1 MRKLVAFGLTVL
13 LLLSS
18 AAAAAWPSWAAEA
31 QNWAVEQGISDTFLS
46 APSMKLTRGQTV
58 QLLYEAAGSPA
69 VSGEMLFTDVSGVY
83 KNAVIWAAAQGYVQG
98 TGDGKFRPSA
108 FVTRQEFAAMLYR
121 QAGQPDV
128 SGQEL
133 HYFSDWSEI
142 AQWAQDAMLWCVQQ
156 ELLQGKANDRL
167 APTETI
173 TTAEAVVVL
182 QRAQD
187 DGTPSDNTV
196 HLSGDTDAAAEQM
209 SKHLQSAIAAVQQP
223 PAFDVSDVSA
233 SAGWEITAKNVYYA
247 LLSEDPS
254 YKYAYDMSV
263 TQQGNILQCTFSYM
277 PYRSGNYPQGFQG
290 VEVDGLHALVTLA
303 QNNLTQTSVNIRI
316 TDPSLTVDDMNN
328 ALQQVGGGYLL
339 CQLNRDGTAITITT
353 ENNMTREACLARLEE
368 IDRMADEM
376 LAECIRDGMTQR
388 EKVVAIYTVI
398 TDRVKYD
405 RRYYTDISSMPH
417 DSQTAYGALHD
428 NLAICGGYSQAIQ
441 VLFEKAGIPC
451 LTVQGQMRS
460 ENHMWNIAQID
471 GEWAYYDATSDR
483 GMSKFGFVHFGVS
496 EDEMQEYV
504 WDAEYVQRLTDS
516 W

>member
-1 MRKLVAFGLTVL
+1 MKRLVAVGLAAVL
-13 LLLSS
+13 LCGGAS
-18 AAAAAWPSWAAEA
+18 AADWPSWADEA
-31 QNWAVEQGISDTFLS
+31 QAWAVKQGIGESFLS
-46 APSMKLTRGQTV
+46 APSMELTRGQTV
-58 QLLYEAAGSPA
+58 QLLYEAAGRPA
-69 VSGEMLFTDVSGVY
+69 VSEEMPFTDVNGAY
-83 KNAVIWAAAQGYVQG
+83 ENAVIWAAGQGYVQG

-108 FVTRQEFAAMLYR
+108 SVTRQEFAAMLYR
-121 QAGQPDV
+121 QAGEPAV

-142 AQWAQDAMLWCVQQ
+142 ASWAQSPVLWCVQQ
-156 ELLQGKANDRL
+156 GLLQGTANDCL
-167 APTETI
+167 APNEPI
-173 TTAEAVVVL
+173 TTAEAVVIL
-182 QRAQD
+182 QRAQE
-187 DGTPSDNTV
+187 GGAPSDNTV
-196 HLSGDTDAAAEQM
+196 HLSGDMDAAAEQM
-209 SKHLQSAIAAVQQP
+209 SQHLQRALAAVQQP

-233 SAGWEITAKNVYYA
+233 PAGWEITAKNLYYA
-247 LLSEDPS
+247 LLSEYPA
-254 YKYAYDMSV
+254 YKYGYDMSV
-263 TQQGNILQCTFSYM
+263 TQQDSILQCTFSYM

-339 CQLNRDGTAITITT
+339 CQLNRDGTAITITPQ
-353 ENNMTREACLARLEE
+353 NNMTREACLARLEE
-368 IDRMADEM
+368 IDRMADEV
-376 LAECIRDGMTQR
+376 LAECIHNSMTQR
-388 EKVVAIYTVI
+388 EKAVAIYTVI
-398 TDRVKYD
+398 TDRVQYD
-405 RRYYTDISSMPH
+405 RRYYTDLSSMPY
-417 DSQTAYGALHD
+417 DSQTAYGALH
-428 NLAICGGYSQAIQ
+428 NNMAICGGYAQAIQ

-496 EDEMQEYV
+496 EDEMQDYV
-504 WDAEYVQRLTDS
+504 WDSEYVQRLTDC

>member
-1 MRKLVAFGLTVL
+1 MRKLVAFWLTVL

-31 QNWAVEQGISDTFLS
+31 QTWAVEQGISDTFLS
-46 APSMKLTRGQTV
+46 ALSMKLTRGQTV
-58 QLLYEAAGSPA
+58 QMLYEAAGSPA
-69 VSGEMLFTDVSGVY
+69 VSGEMPFTDVSGVY

-98 TGDGKFRPSA
+98 TGDGKCRPSA
-108 FVTRQEFAAMLYR
+108 SVTRQEFAAMLYR

-167 APTETI
+167 VPTETI

-196 HLSGDTDAAAEQM
+196 YLSGDTDAAAEQM

-339 CQLNRDGTAITITT
+339 CQLNRDGTAITITP

-368 IDRMADEM
+368 IDRMADEL

-388 EKVVAIYTVI
+388 EKAVAIYTVI

>member
-1 MRKLVAFGLTVL
+1 MKKLMAFALTVL
-13 LLLSS
+13 LLFSS
-18 AAAAAWPSWAAEA
+18 AAAAAWPSWANEA

-46 APSMKLTRGQTV
+46 APFMKLTRGQTV

-69 VSGEMLFTDVSGVY
+69 VSGEMPFTDVSATY
-83 KNAVIWAAAQGYVQG
+83 QDAVIWAAAQGYVQG

-108 FVTRQEFAAMLYR
+108 SVTRQEFATMLYR
-121 QAGQPDV
+121 QAGKPSV

-142 AQWAQDAMLWCVQQ
+142 AQWAQDSMLWCVQQ
-156 ELLQGKANDRL
+156 GLLQGKANDRL
-167 APTETI
+167 APIETI
-173 TTAEAVVVL
+173 TTAEAVVIL

-187 DGTPSDNTV
+187 GDAPSDNTV
-196 HLSGDTDAAAEQM
+196 HLSGDIDAAAEQI

-223 PAFDVSDVSA
+223 PAFDVSNVSA
-233 SAGWEITAKNVYYA
+233 PEGWETKAKNLYYA
-247 LLSEDPS
+247 LLSEYPA

-263 TQQGNILQCTFSYM
+263 AQQGSTLKCTFSYM

-290 VEVDGLHALVTLA
+290 VEVDGLYALVTLA

-339 CQLNRDGTAITITT
+339 CQLNRDGTAITFTPQ
-353 ENNMTREACLARLEE
+353 NNMTREACLARLEE
-368 IDRMADEM
+368 IDSLADEV
-376 LAECIRDGMTQR
+376 LASCIHDGMTQQ
-388 EKVVAIYTVI
+388 EKAVAIYTVI

-405 RRYYTDISSMPH
+405 RRYYTDISSMPY

-428 NLAICGGYSQAIQ
+428 DLAICSGYSQAIQ

-451 LTVQGQMRS
+451 LTVQGRMRS

>member
-1 MRKLVAFGLTVL
+1 MKRLVAVGLAAVL
-13 LLLSS
+13 LCGGAS
-18 AAAAAWPSWAAEA
+18 AADWPSWADEA
-31 QNWAVEQGISDTFLS
+31 QAWAVEQGISDSFLS
-46 APSMKLTRGQTV
+46 APSMELTRGQTV
-58 QLLYEAAGSPA
+58 QLLYEAAGRPA
-69 VSGEMLFTDVSGVY
+69 VSEEMPFTDVNGAY
-83 KNAVIWAAAQGYVQG
+83 ENAVIWAAGQGYVQG

-108 FVTRQEFAAMLYR
+108 SVTRQEFAAMLYR
-121 QAGQPDV
+121 QAGEPAV

-142 AQWAQDAMLWCVQQ
+142 VSWAQSPVLWCVQQ
-156 ELLQGKANDRL
+156 GLLQGTANDCL
-167 APTETI
+167 APNEPI
-173 TTAEAVVVL
+173 TTAEAVVIL
-182 QRAQD
+182 QRAQE
-187 DGTPSDNTV
+187 GGAPSDNTV
-196 HLSGDTDAAAEQM
+196 HLSGDMDAAAEQM
-209 SKHLQSAIAAVQQP
+209 SQHLQRALAAVQQL

-233 SAGWEITAKNVYYA
+233 PAGWEITAKNLYYA
-247 LLSEDPS
+247 LLSEYPA

-263 TQQGNILQCTFSYM
+263 TQQGSILQCTFSYM

-339 CQLNRDGTAITITT
+339 CQLNRDGTAITITPQ
-353 ENNMTREACLARLEE
+353 NNMTREACLARLEE
-368 IDRMADEM
+368 IDRMADEV
-376 LAECIRDGMTQR
+376 LAECIHNSMTQR
-388 EKVVAIYTVI
+388 EKAVAIYTVI
-398 TDRVKYD
+398 TDRVQYD
-405 RRYYTDISSMPH
+405 RRYYTDLSSMPY

-428 NLAICGGYSQAIQ
+428 NLAICGGYAQAIQ

-496 EDEMQEYV
+496 KDEMQDYV
-504 WDAEYVQRLTDS
+504 WDSEYVQRLTDC